1 VNFALSKELSRLAAI
16 ASLAALAAFGG
27 ARSAA
32 AANGAEA
39 AGLVLERP
47 ELLRAWGASERPRFG
62 FQSPPLGE
70 APAASAI
77 AFVAVRLSETT
88 RVAPAAHDASRLG
101 AIGEAR
107 GQFTPSDSAS
117 PVVGA
122 SWRRLGAALA
132 AFAAAIVLVGA
143 IGRFRNRRARQE
155 HAVLNAVSIAGQRA
169 QAEEP
174 DVAFHSQIE
183 AAAETSVWCGRST
196 GIVYFEIQADGAAAP
211 AERQAKSKRSA
222 ANVASQLR
230 RALGPV
236 DFVRVL
242 NGGEIVVCLP
252 LLFGAAELRERAER
266 LRDAIEELKLAGAPG
281 LAKAGTAM
289 YPLDGYDGASLIAA
303 AGAKCRAA
311 QGKPQSSSPYVL
323 VEPATRIRLM
333 GEAYDAPARGGVP
346 SRLGPARRSLARTG
360 FTLIDFTKA

>member
-1 VNFALSKELSRLAAI
+1 MNSALSKELSRLAAI

-27 ARSAA
+27 ARTAA

-47 ELLRAWGASERPRFG
+47 ELVRAWGASERPRFG

-77 AFVAVRLSETT
+77 AFVAMRLPETT
-88 RVAPAAHDASRLG
+88 RIAPAAHDASRLD

-107 GQFTPSDSAS
+107 GQFTPSDSVS

-132 AFAAAIVLVGA
+132 AFAAAVVFLGA
-143 IGRFRNRRARQE
+143 IGRLRNRRARQE
-155 HAVLNAVSIAGQRA
+155 HAVLKAVSIAGQRA

-174 DVAFHSQIE
+174 DVAFHAQIE

-211 AERQAKSKRSA
+211 AEPQAKSKRSA

-242 NGGEIVVCLP
+242 NGGEIVACLP

-266 LRDAIEELKLAGAPG
+266 LRDSVEDLKLAGAPS
-281 LAKAGTAM
+281 LAQAGTAI

-311 QGKPQSSSPYVL
+311 QGKPLSSNPYVL
-323 VEPATRIRLM
+323 VE
-333 GEAYDAPARGGVP
+333 
-346 SRLGPARRSLARTG
+346 LARA
-360 FTLIDFTKA
+360 FA